1 MPGGQ
6 PRKPGVIFR
15 ASKRNKRIRVRMGEP
30 LRIKARVR
38 SKDDTVLFVVIPK
51 RIWKLW
57 RMERGDILEFVILSY
72 EKGVEMRDQKN
83 AIIEQITSE
92 ELLPLYELKSIKGY
106 RKPTKK

>member
-1 MPGGQ
+1 
-6 PRKPGVIFR
+6 
-15 ASKRNKRIRVRMGEP
+15 MGEP

-106 RKPTKK
+106 RKPAKK